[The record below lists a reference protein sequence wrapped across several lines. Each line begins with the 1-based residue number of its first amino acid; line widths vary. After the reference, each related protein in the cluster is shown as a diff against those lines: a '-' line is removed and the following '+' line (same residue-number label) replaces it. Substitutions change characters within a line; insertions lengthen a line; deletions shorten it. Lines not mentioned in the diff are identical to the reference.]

1 MVVVVAVEE
10 WGGEIGGAE
19 KVAGGVVI
27 VVVWE
32 KGVVV
37 LRALL
42 LWERWDYVVT
52 TATARLMI
60 MWSAFATSACSGHCF
75 SGRGSGPFAPADSV
89 GFVLG
94 RPLASPCRSAGGTTR
109 QT

>member
-1 MVVVVAVEE
+1 MVVVVAVGG

-19 KVAGGVVI
+19 KVAGVVI

-42 LWERWDYVVT
+42 LWE
-52 TATARLMI
+52 
-60 MWSAFATSACSGHCF
+60 
-75 SGRGSGPFAPADSV
+75 
-89 GFVLG
+89 
-94 RPLASPCRSAGGTTR
+94 
-109 QT
+109 